1 MSLLLDS
8 AIRFNTEVALTIEP
22 KALDGV
28 LVHFGQSRD
37 VRHQDYFTV
46 MLRNESLFMS
56 FSLGGPR
63 SGASHALTLSLCC
76 VSVGQTYRIEAG
88 RSGREG
94 YLKLNEQI
102 AKGNAPSGLTT
113 LDVDHVINLGEYRS
127 QIRNQ
132 SSVIFAIIYM
142 RKS

>member
-46 MLRNESLFMS
+46 MLRNGSLFMS

-63 SGASHALTLSLCC
+63 SGQSHALTLSLCC
-76 VSVGQTYRIEAG
+76 VAIGQSYRIEAG
-88 RSGREG
+88 RSGRDG
-94 YLKLNEQI
+94 YLMLNEQI
-102 AKGNAPSGLTT
+102 AKGTAPSGLST
-113 LDVDHVINLGEYRS
+113 LDVDHVINLGINQRRFFI
-127 QIRNQ
+127 QIT
-132 SSVIFAIIYM
+132 
-142 RKS
+142 KC